1 MYICDKDKIVNGVI
15 RTIQKIRSDVAE
27 PTERLGYPD
36 YIVEDQI
43 NRLLPE
49 FSSAQKNQNEIDL
62 QTRRKVNLL
71 KIALEIDEKSDI
83 EIMNFL
89 VLCWDYDRLIK
100 LFPLFNGG
108 EDLPTVEQFLNMMK
122 I

>member
-1 MYICDKDKIVNGVI
+1 MYICDKGEIVNGVI

-49 FSSAQKNQNEIDL
+49 FSSAHQP
-62 QTRRKVNLL
+62 
-71 KIALEIDEKSDI
+71 S
-83 EIMNFL
+83 FL
-89 VLCWDYDRLIK
+89 VQQ
-100 LFPLFNGG
+100 PLQLYSATAPRPLVP
-108 EDLPTVEQFLNMMK
+108 DH
-122 I
+122 